1 MTDSAPTRM
10 QAGLAL
16 LAYLTGTA
24 FLAAVVAVAVVRLMP
39 HVPENMAR
47 AILRKGPDK
56 VMARCLQGGLVLLL
70 PWLLKRLGW
79 RGWRDLGF
87 SRDGNIRARPGWSQL
102 GRGLVFGLFT
112 MGAVTVAMSAAGARM
127 PEAARL
133 WNLHPLSLA
142 TYALGALVVGFF
154 EETLARGILFRV
166 PSRIW
171 GALTAA
177 LVGSVLFSLAHFV
190 ETDPAAFDH
199 VSYWTAVGA
208 VLKSTLAR
216 PEISLDFTV
225 RAVNLALLGGVLCAF
240 VARTGTTWFAIGAHS
255 GWVFCIRLNGLL
267 TTRVE
272 QTGGGWWGGLR
283 ADGTDS
289 PWTLALMAFFLA
301 AAVWWP
307 RRIGSRVP
315 LWTRPP
321 GRFEPP
327 WDRWAWGL
335 LLATMFSIPFSIALG
350 QTCGGLC
357 LIASLMAVARR
368 RIRLEVPAVFWPA
381 LAFSV
386 IAILSVVLGPEP
398 FPLVKK
404 TGRLV
409 WFLFIP
415 ITATLVRAAGR
426 RTTLLKAFVA
436 GSGVLGLKVALL
448 NGWKAWQARSDMLAE
463 IPDFFERLVAL
474 GSMTD
479 GQMLMLGV
487 LATAA
492 LLLWWRHR
500 GGISPGWWAL
510 AAIQGAGLL
519 LNFKRGSWITAVGLG
534 AVSLAARRRWIWL
547 GALLALVA
555 AALCCHPVRGRVEQL
570 RSEWD
575 MEGGGRLTMWVRIA
589 PALVKQHPL
598 GVGYRSVTSDM
609 LRRIAPNVERQRNHL
624 HSNPAQVLVETG
636 WIGLLVYLFWMGR
649 GAFDAARRLRMARGD
664 EELRMQAVAFS
675 WMLAGLLLNGLVE
688 YNFGDTELMLVLA
701 MVLGALGIEPGEPA
715 A

>member
-1 MTDSAPTRM
+1 MTDSVRSRIRA
-10 QAGLAL
+10 ALAL
-16 LAYLTGTA
+16 VAYLAGA
-24 FLAAVVAVAVVRLMP
+24 AVLAAVVAVAVVRLMP
-39 HVPENMAR
+39 HVPESVAR

-87 SRDGNIRARPGWSQL
+87 SREGNIHARPGWNQL

-112 MGAVTVAMSAAGARM
+112 MGAVAVAMSAMGARG
-127 PEAARL
+127 PVTARL
-133 WNLHPLSLA
+133 WELTPLSLVF
-142 TYALGALVVGFF
+142 YALAALVVGFF
-154 EETLARGILFRV
+154 EETLTRGILFRV
-166 PSRIW
+166 PARLW
-171 GALTAA
+171 GAVPAA
-177 LVGSVLFSLAHFV
+177 LVGSALFSLAHFV
-190 ETDPAAFDH
+190 KTDPAAFDR
-199 VSYWTAVGA
+199 VSYWGAVGS
-208 VLKSTLAR
+208 VLNSTFAR
-216 PEISLDFTV
+216 LDMSPDFAL
-225 RAVNLALLGGVLCAF
+225 RALNLALMGGVLCTF

-267 TTRVE
+267 TSSVKT
-272 QTGGGWWGGLR
+272 TGGGWWGGLR

-289 PWTLALMAFFLA
+289 PWTLILMTFFLA
-301 AAVWWP
+301 AAIWWP
-307 RRIGSRVP
+307 RRTGPRVSLP
-315 LWTRPP
+315 ARPP

-327 WDRWAWGL
+327 WERWAWGL

-357 LIASLMAVARR
+357 LIATLMAVARR

-381 LAFSV
+381 LAFAV

-404 TGRLV
+404 TGRLI

-415 ITATLVRAAGR
+415 VTATLARMAPR
-426 RTTLLKAFVA
+426 RTALLKAFAA
-436 GSGVLGLKVALL
+436 GSGVLGLKVVLL
-448 NGWKAWQARSDMLAE
+448 NSWKAWQARSDMLAG

-479 GQMLMLGV
+479 GQMLMLGL

-492 LLLWWRHR
+492 LLLWWRR
-500 GGISPGWWAL
+500 QGRTMPGWWGLVATQ
-510 AAIQGAGLL
+510 AAGLL

-534 AVSLAARRRWIWL
+534 AVSLAARRRWVWL

-555 AALCCHPVRGRVEQL
+555 AGLCFHPVRGRVEQL
-570 RSEWD
+570 QSEWD
-575 MEGGGRLTMWVRIA
+575 VEGGGRLTMWTRIA
-589 PALVKQHPL
+589 PALVKQYPL

-624 HSNPAQVLVETG
+624 HSNPVQVLVETG

-649 GAFDAARRLRMARGD
+649 GVFDAARRRMARGD
-664 EELRMQAVAFS
+664 DERQMQALAFS

-701 MVLGALGIEPGEPA
+701 MVLGALGGEGEARRP
-715 A
+715 